1 MEYRGYLGVVEFE
14 EEADL
19 FHGEVVNLRD
29 VVTFEGRSVRE
40 LRMAFEDSVND
51 YLEFCRQRGEEPE
64 KPFTGRIL
72 VRIEPELHRDIYLSS
87 RAEDKSLNSWIS
99 EALGSAIS
107 SRGRKRTKKEAG

>member
-1 MEYRGYLGVVEFE
+1 MEHRGYVGLVEFDE
-14 EEADL
+14 DAEV

-40 LRMAFEDSVND
+40 LRKAFEESVND

-64 KPFTGRIL
+64 KPFSGRIL

-87 RAEDKSLNSWIS
+87 RAEDKSLNSWIG
-99 EALGSAIS
+99 EALDTAVS
-107 SRGRKRTKKEAG
+107 SRDRKRTKKEAG